1 MIEQAMFIYSAL
13 GKTLEKQAKTTE
25 VQGRKLI
32 YAIMN

>member
-25 VQGRKLI
+25 WVELI
-32 YAIMN
+32 MMVKI